1 MRPKRDWGG
10 VPFADQSAR
19 IMATHVRNAVTRQ
32 LSRSREIGLTPLDA
46 DPTDNHHANNI
57 GTCRKEE
64 VYIVYA
70 ALENILLTLCCTFN
84 VLRER
89 VFPLAKPVW
98 STGTEQVEVEVVA
111 TGDIYH
117 VDIDIA
123 KRMGIIQGKHI
134 FLIRA
139 YIRHS
144 NLDLSSFSIEIEG
157 ANSESPLDSQDVAP
171 KILNARS
178 PSALRTAQTAT
189 PVGAPSPSASSEPE
203 AAPEAST
210 STVQVAFADLAIAD
224 EGDDDD
230 EEDGSGEEYSDTDP
244 TDFGTANIQA
254 EREEYEAKEKGK
266 EQLGL

>member
-1 MRPKRDWGG
+1 
-10 VPFADQSAR
+10 
-19 IMATHVRNAVTRQ
+19 MATHVRNAVTRQ

-70 ALENILLTLCCTFN
+70 ALENSTQLYSKTSRGLFVYTP
-84 VLRER
+84 VQ

-98 STGTEQVEVEVVA
+98 STGAEQVEVEVVA

-157 ANSESPLDSQDVAP
+157 ANSESPFRLTGCSTQDFERALTFCAEDRSCTKPPSQELAH
-171 KILNARS
+171 ILKE
-178 PSALRTAQTAT
+178 TAT
-189 PVGAPSPSASSEPE
+189 PL
-203 AAPEAST
+203 
-210 STVQVAFADLAIAD
+210 FADLAIAD

-230 EEDGSGEEYSDTDP
+230 EEDGSYSPSESDSSDSGEEYSDTDP

>member
-1 MRPKRDWGG
+1 M
-10 VPFADQSAR
+10 S
-19 IMATHVRNAVTRQ
+19 
-32 LSRSREIGLTPLDA
+32 SE
-46 DPTDNHHANNI
+46 
-57 GTCRKEE
+57 KESS
-64 VYIVYA
+64 
-70 ALENILLTLCCTFN
+70 
-84 VLRER
+84 
-89 VFPLAKPVW
+89 PLAKPVW
-98 STGTEQVEVEVVA
+98 STGAEQVEVEVVA
-111 TGDIYH
+111 TGDVYH

-157 ANSESPLDSQDVAP
+157 ANSESPFRLTGCSTQDFERALTFCAEDRSCTKPPSQELAH
-171 KILNARS
+171 ILKE
-178 PSALRTAQTAT
+178 TAT

-210 STVQVAFADLAIAD
+210 STVQVAFEDLAIAD

-230 EEDGSGEEYSDTDP
+230 EEDGSYSPSESDSSDSGEEYSDTDP

>member
-1 MRPKRDWGG
+1 
-10 VPFADQSAR
+10 
-19 IMATHVRNAVTRQ
+19 MATHVRNAVTRQ

-70 ALENILLTLCCTFN
+70 ALENSTQLYSKTS
-84 VLRER
+84 RESS
-89 VFPLAKPVW
+89 PLAKPVW
-98 STGTEQVEVEVVA
+98 STGAEQVEVEVVA

-123 KRMGIIQGKHI
+123 KRMGIIQ
-134 FLIRA
+134 
-139 YIRHS
+139 
-144 NLDLSSFSIEIEG
+144 EG
-157 ANSESPLDSQDVAP
+157 ANSESPFRLTGCSTQDFERALTFCAEDRSCTKPPSQELAH
-171 KILNARS
+171 ILKE
-178 PSALRTAQTAT
+178 TAT

-230 EEDGSGEEYSDTDP
+230 EEDGSYSPSESDSSDSGEEYSDTDP